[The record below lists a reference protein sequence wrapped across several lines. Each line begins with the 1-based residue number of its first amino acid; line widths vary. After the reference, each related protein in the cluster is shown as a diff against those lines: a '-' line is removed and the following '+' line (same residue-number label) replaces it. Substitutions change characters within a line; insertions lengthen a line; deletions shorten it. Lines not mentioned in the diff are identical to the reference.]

1 MQFRTEVF
9 PNDSDFQID
18 FKTKIL
24 FLGSCFATNI
34 KQKMTLANMDAHD
47 IQHGVLFNPHSI
59 NQALCDLIGEV
70 KYTES
75 DLQSWDGKY
84 YSMNHSGSYSD
95 SNVIR
100 LLDKINDG
108 IEKDAVQLQNTE
120 VLVVTL
126 GSAWVYRHF
135 NAGIV
140 ANCHRIPSAQF
151 VKEKLGVNDIVSQF
165 SRTLEHLFC
174 VNSNLKVIFSLSP
187 VRHWKDGAIENQWS
201 KSILNV
207 AIHEI
212 IRRFNQVSY
221 FPAYEL
227 IMDDLRDYRF
237 FKEDLLHPNQMAIN
251 YIWEKFQRTYFSEE
265 TSSGVQK
272 VEKWKK
278 GMNHRVLGD
287 KTDRMNHL
295 SKLIESAVILE
306 NELMVDLSTER
317 QSLNLSKSQL
327 S

>member
-1 MQFRTEVF
+1 MESSEIEQNVNKIKELLK
-9 PNDSDFQID
+9 SEDFSKQSAGLHLAKSLNEAAIYEKLLD
-18 FKTKIL
+18 GCGVDKNGGLIYDYKKL
-24 FLGSCFATNI
+24 SCYAI
-34 KQKMTLANMDAHD
+34 C
-47 IQHGVLFNPHSI
+47 
-59 NQALCDLIGEV
+59 AL
-70 KYTES
+70 S
-75 DLQSWDGKY
+75 SQ
-84 YSMNHSGSYSD
+84 
-95 SNVIR
+95 SNVP
-100 LLDKINDG
+100 
-108 IEKDAVQLQNTE
+108 T
-120 VLVVTL
+120 
-126 GSAWVYRHF
+126 
-135 NAGIV
+135 
-140 ANCHRIPSAQF
+140 AQF
-151 VKEKLGVNDIVSQF
+151 IKEKLGVNDIVSQF

-174 VNSNLKVIFSLSP
+174 VNSKLKVIFSLSP

-207 AIHEI
+207 AIHEL
-212 IRRFNQVSY
+212 IRRFEKVSY

-278 GMNHRVLGD
+278 GMGHRVLGD

-306 NELMVDLSTER
+306 NELLIDLSDER
-317 QSLNLSKSQL
+317 EQLTLSKSQL